1 MPEQENIRL
10 PSRFDYAFH
19 RKFGEAYSKAL
30 ESSTIQ
36 EIVLD
41 FSQVEYID
49 SSALG
54 MMVLMQK
61 KMVERNKKV
70 KIKAAHGATQE
81 ILKMAN
87 MNKLFEFI

>member
-1 MPEQENIRL
+1 MSEVESIRL
-10 PSRFDYAFH
+10 PSRFDYSVHKQFSDTYLPMLDNMAT
-19 RKFGEAYSKAL
+19 KEVIL
-30 ESSTIQ
+30 E
-36 EIVLD
+36 
-41 FSQVEYID
+41 FSLVEYLD

-61 KMVERNKKV
+61 KMFSKNIKV
-70 KIKAAHGATQE
+70 KIKGARGATDE